1 MKNQESWVNVA
12 FLLLIPLLILAGY
25 KASLDPGR
33 AAAPP
38 GAGASPRL
46 SAFIGAGPG
55 SAQAAVAAANAGGP
69 ILAAYAGDSPPQAAA
84 SDPLEPL
91 PLYIQS
97 GTYAQAGGSSQREA
111 IATLEQ
117 LGDNRYR
124 LYAAVH
130 LSGVDTVELD
140 AAFIVDGQTVA
151 FQDDAYREL
160 SLTLGDDSITIDYP
174 ANAFGDPEAD
184 LRGTYYL
191 RSAPSDESPFLRAL
205 YDSIQLS
212 GTMRQG
218 QLVIHTY
225 PLGPDE
231 RWLLLEARDSEGG
244 GTANPPSLV
253 RYRPHTGQFA
263 PIPWE
268 KALETLRLQDA
279 SEAMIYEITHK
290 RYADRYR
297 DVLEDRATRE
307 MPENAPLSEQEAFYI
322 ATGEHSVTRTEQ
334 LRDEPA
340 AAGSRYIQEIDS
352 SDEATVVVHLY
363 ELVEDGEE
371 GHTATVDWL
380 EVDRLT
386 GRVSSMFE
394 A

>member
-38 GAGASPRL
+38 GSGVSPRL

-55 SAQAAVAAANAGGP
+55 SAQAAIAAANAGGP
-69 ILAAYAGDSPPQAAA
+69 IASAYAPPTTA
-84 SDPLEPL
+84 SGQLEPI

-97 GTYAQAGGSSQREA
+97 GTYAQAGASSRREA

-124 LYAAVH
+124 LHAAVR
-130 LSGVDTVELD
+130 LSGHEAGGLD
-140 AAFIVDGQTVA
+140 AEFSVDGQTIA
-151 FQDDAYREL
+151 FHDDAYREL
-160 SLTLGDDSITIDYP
+160 SLALGDDSLTIDYP
-174 ANAFGDPEAD
+174 ANAFGEPGAD
-184 LRGTYYL
+184 LRGIYYL

-225 PLGPDE
+225 PLGPEE
-231 RWLLLEARDSEGG
+231 RWLLLEARDGESG

-253 RYRPHTGQFA
+253 RYRPAAGQFT
-263 PIPWE
+263 PITWE
-268 KALETLRLQDA
+268 KAQETLRMRDA

-290 RYADRYR
+290 RFADRYR
-297 DVLEDRATRE
+297 EVLADRTIRGT
-307 MPENAPLSEQEAFYI
+307 PDKAPLSEQEAFYI
-322 ATGEHSVTRTEQ
+322 AVGERSVTRTEQ
-334 LRDEPA
+334 LRDEPEA
-340 AAGSRYIQEIDS
+340 TGSRYIQVVDS
-352 SDEATVVVHLY
+352 SDEAAVLVHLY
-363 ELVEDGEE
+363 ELVEDAEE
-371 GHTATVDWL
+371 SHTATIDWL